1 MHDTPFECEV
11 EMSGDRILV
20 AADVLY
26 DGKTLSGQHT
36 IEIVNGR
43 ITGIAPGISQDA
55 DYRGVVTPAFIDA
68 HSHIGM
74 DREGEPWTE
83 SETND
88 VLGQI
93 LPVNDPLNSVYFDD
107 RAYSDAVDFGVLYSC
122 IVPGSG
128 NLFGGRAKV
137 IRNFAGNRKT
147 AQLKDYGYKMALG
160 FNPRSTT
167 DWKGERP
174 NTRMGVYAMLESRFD
189 EILLKR
195 EKALLKKEKELH
207 KLRSDEKVTG
217 DDEKLQEE
225 FIQREFQQG
234 FTPSET
240 AVLELIDGKKTAKV
254 HVHKEDD
261 VLYLIEFAARYGIKV
276 TADHTCDVFHTE
288 VFDELA
294 DAEIPVV
301 YGPLGSVGYKVELK
315 HAFYQNAGLL
325 MRSRAFYGLMT
336 DHPVIWTPCLRDSL
350 KFFLIHGMKP
360 EEAISLITWK
370 NARILGI
377 DDELGTIEEGKTGS
391 LVVWNKDPLD
401 LSAFP
406 VAVIAEGRP
415 VRERL

>member
-1 MHDTPFECEV
+1 
-11 EMSGDRILV
+11 MSGDRILV

-26 DGKTLSGQHT
+26 NGKGVSGQHT
-36 IEIVNGR
+36 IEIENGR
-43 ITGIAPGISQDA
+43 IKGIAPGVSQDA
-55 DYRGVVTPAFIDA
+55 HYRGVVTPAFIDA

-195 EKALLKKEKELH
+195 EKALLKREKELH

-276 TADHTCDVFHTE
+276 TADHTCDVFHKE

-325 MRSRAFYGLMT
+325 MRSRAFFGLMT

-377 DDELGTIEEGKTGS
+377 DDELGTIEEGKTAS